1 MYNQELLY
9 RNNFHFIGH
18 PDDYRMWLAFQG
30 KDKDCYVTVKT
41 KHRTL
46 SLKVEFKYL
55 GNDRI
60 IGHPSW
66 IVRDWITRDAD
77 IIVTNN
83 KWFLS
88 YDERKMIKDSGKLLF
103 DCMEFLNYLYTLTHH
118 YVNYECIGRIN
129 HKNESLKEIES
140 ENNLLSWL
148 RKLRK
153 GPMSGILAARFRWIP
168 EDNLNIIFRVGEFP
182 LLILEVVR
190 NLAVKFKDFQW
201 MILMD
206 QSYEKSR
213 KIRNFSS

>member
-1 MYNQELLY
+1 MCNQESLC
-9 RNNFHFIGH
+9 RNKYHFIGH
-18 PDDYRMWLAFQG
+18 PTDFKHWLAFQG
-30 KDKDCYVTVKT
+30 KDSDCIVKIKVKDKIIE
-41 KHRTL
+41 L
-46 SLKVEFKYL
+46 DVEFKYL
-55 GNDRI
+55 DSNKIRK
-60 IGHPSW
+60 HPSW
-66 IVRDWITRDAD
+66 VKRDWINRKST

-83 KWFLS
+83 KWNLS